1 VSENVEVELR
11 WYQDSM
17 AWLGLTIGPAIW
29 LAMVMF
35 LSMQIA
41 WVSLACGGINHG
53 QVIGAT
59 DRLGGEASDR
69 PVTFDEVHAT
79 LYHALGIDPNSTTVK
94 DLNGRPHYLV
104 ENNTQPL
111 HEVI

>member
-1 VSENVEVELR
+1 MSENVEVELR

-41 WVSLACGGINHG
+41 WVSLACGGI
-53 QVIGAT
+53 IGFFLWLVA
-59 DRLGGEASDR
+59 LGYDNPRMAK
-69 PVTFDEVHAT
+69 AT
-79 LYHALGIDPNSTTVK
+79 LWGIAINSV
-94 DLNGRPHYLV
+94 LAGYSAYL
-104 ENNTQPL
+104 TFF
-111 HEVI
+111 